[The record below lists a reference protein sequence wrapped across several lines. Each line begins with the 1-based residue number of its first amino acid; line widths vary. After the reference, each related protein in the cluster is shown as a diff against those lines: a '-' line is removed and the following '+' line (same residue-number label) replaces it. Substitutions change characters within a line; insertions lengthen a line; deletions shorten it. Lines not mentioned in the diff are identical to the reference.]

1 MSFKFL
7 QAELGVQRA
16 SQEERMRTKGMDSE
30 NSGVNFEWKVTEDKW
45 LNIKLLPRLYPVAQ
59 PLWNS
64 QL

>member
-1 MSFKFL
+1 MSFKYL

-45 LNIKLLPRLYPVAQ
+45 LNIKLLQRL
-59 PLWNS
+59 
-64 QL
+64 